1 MQQRTILCPTCG
13 VPPRPGTTIC
23 PQCKEDLA
31 ALIQL
36 QRLPAIYY
44 NEGVRLASEGQVD
57 AAIARLLLAV
67 GRDPSLIAPYAML
80 ARLYAQKRLWQEAA
94 SWWREVLAREPENAA
109 AQAGLA
115 TALRREAA
123 RRRERWAIP
132 LGAFLAGAILIA
144 VPASARLLRPLPE
157 PTRPPI
163 VAIAPT
169 LQPTATPP
177 PTAVPTAPPSPT
189 PAPSPT
195 PLADLSSAVAQ
206 ALRREHEALAGL
218 TVTQDGLGIRL
229 AGEVPALHLKYRA
242 EGAVRGVSGVS
253 WVDTSE
259 VRLAPYVVQPGDSL
273 SRIARRLY
281 GDMEQWQAI
290 AEANHLPDPNL
301 ILPGQVLTL
310 P

>member
-1 MQQRTILCPTCG
+1 MQKRTILCPTCG

-31 ALIQL
+31 ALIHL
-36 QRLPAIYY
+36 QSLPAIYY
-44 NEGVRLASEGQVD
+44 NEGVRLAGEGQLD

-67 GRDPSLIAPYAML
+67 GRDPSLVAPYAML
-80 ARLYAQKRLWQEAA
+80 ARLYARKRLWREAA

-109 AQAGLA
+109 ARAGL
-115 TALRREAA
+115 TEALRREAA

-132 LGAFLAGAILIA
+132 LGAFLAGAVLIA
-144 VPASARLLRPLPE
+144 VPAGARLLRPPPQ

-169 LQPTATPP
+169 LRPTATP
-177 PTAVPTAPPSPT
+177 VPTATPTALPSPT

-195 PLADLSSAVAQ
+195 PLPDLSVAVAE

-229 AGEVPALHLKYRA
+229 AGEVPAMHLKYRA
-242 EGAVRGVSGVS
+242 EAAVRRVRGVS
-253 WVDTSE
+253 WVDTSG

-273 SRIARRLY
+273 SRIAQRVY

-290 AEANHLPDPNL
+290 AEANKLPDPNL